1 MMLKTGCSLLIYSAD
16 SLSTM
21 TSFPKAISMLTVH
34 HLNNSR
40 SQRILWLL
48 EELEADYQIKQYA
61 RDSVTNLAP
70 PELEAIHPLGKS
82 PMITHGDRTFI
93 ESGAIIDYILR
104 HYSKAAVT
112 EENKHRLTPQV
123 DTHQYEEYLQWLH
136 YAEGSAALPLML
148 KLYTSKLSDA
158 GAALQP
164 RINDEIQRH
173 LGYLEQ
179 ALKGVD
185 WFVDNRFSAADIQ
198 LSFVAEI
205 TPMLYSFE
213 SLPNLLAFRNRC
225 QARPAY
231 QRALKKGGFYA
242 FGPTDQ

>member
-1 MMLKTGCSLLIYSAD
+1 MFAILPNSTFLNVFFNSLIDLKMISLFL
-16 SLSTM
+16 
-21 TSFPKAISMLTVH
+21 F
-34 HLNNSR
+34 
-40 SQRILWLL
+40 
-48 EELEADYQIKQYA
+48 
-61 RDSVTNLAP
+61 
-70 PELEAIHPLGKS
+70 
-82 PMITHGDRTFI
+82 F
-93 ESGAIIDYILR
+93 ESIF
-104 HYSKAAVT
+104 
-112 EENKHRLTPQV
+112 
-123 DTHQYEEYLQWLH
+123 
-136 YAEGSAALPLML
+136 
-148 KLYTSKLSDA
+148 
-158 GAALQP
+158 
-164 RINDEIQRH
+164 NDEIQRH

>member
-1 MMLKTGCSLLIYSAD
+1 M
-16 SLSTM
+16 
-21 TSFPKAISMLTVH
+21 FTVH

-48 EELEADYQIKQYA
+48 EELGVDYQIEQYT
-61 RDSVTNLAP
+61 RDAVTNLAP

-82 PMITHGDRTFI
+82 PVITHGDRTVI

-104 HYSKAAVT
+104 HFSETGVT
-112 EENKHRLTPQV
+112 QENDHRLMPQIG
-123 DTHQYEEYLQWLH
+123 TAHYEEYLQWLH
-136 YAEGSAALPLML
+136 YAEGSAALPMML
-148 KLYTSKLSDA
+148 KLYTSKLGDA

-164 RINDEIQRH
+164 RINDELQRH

-179 ALKGVD
+179 ALEGVD
-185 WFVDNRFSAADIQ
+185 WFVGNRFSAADIQ

-213 SLPNLLAFRNRC
+213 SLPNLLTFRNRC

-231 QRALKKGGFYA
+231 QIALKKGGFYA
-242 FGPTDQ
+242 FGPAAE